1 MTHWTALKGQ
11 VVDLLGLDQDL
22 LHIPL
27 GLVLF
32 VLLAVALRRRANR
45 LGLAVLG
52 LLGLQLLNETFDAV
66 QWVIWTGRIPWAEV
80 AQDTLVTLAL
90 PVIILSVLSVRR
102 HLRDRRAMAAAR
114 TESLDLTRQ
123 PCP

>member
-1 MTHWTALKGQ
+1 MTHWTSLKGQ

-22 LHIPL
+22 LHVPL
-27 GLVLF
+27 GLVVF
-32 VLLAVALRRRANR
+32 ALLAVALRRWDHRF
-45 LGLAVLG
+45 GLALLG

-66 QWVIWTGRIPWAEV
+66 QWVIWTGRIPWAE
-80 AQDTLVTLAL
+80 AARDTFATLAL

-102 HLRDRRAMAAAR
+102 HLRGRRAVAAAR
-114 TESLDLTRQ
+114 TESLDPTRQ

>member
-32 VLLAVALRRRANR
+32 VLLAVALRRRENR

-102 HLRDRRAMAAAR
+102 HLRDRRAIAPAR
-114 TESLDLTRQ
+114 TESLDPTRQ